1 MVATRVGGIPEIIE
15 DGVNGYLFEVNDTR
29 SMLKA
34 ILRLRAD
41 PKLAVDI
48 GEENRRAAES
58 YTPARMGKRYE
69 LIYQNV
75 LDSLI

>member
-1 MVATRVGGIPEIIE
+1 VATRVGGISEIIE

-29 SMLKA
+29 SMLKT
-34 ILRLRAD
+34 ILRLCSD
-41 PKLAVDI
+41 PKLAAAI
-48 GEENRRAAES
+48 GEENKRAADA